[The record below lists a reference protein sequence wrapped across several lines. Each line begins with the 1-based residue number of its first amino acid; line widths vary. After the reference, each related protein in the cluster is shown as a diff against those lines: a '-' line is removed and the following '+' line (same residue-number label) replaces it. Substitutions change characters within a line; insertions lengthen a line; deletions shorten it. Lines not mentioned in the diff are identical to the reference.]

1 MVLRAVTMD
10 AKATKVRV
18 LRADTAE
25 LSDLFDGS
33 PPDGYVITL
42 TGRNDETVVC
52 GSHIEI
58 AAIVRKLAVE
68 ARHRFAGSGV
78 PTVPN
83 YDLHVYTIADHLR
96 FLRLVPDEDGAL
108 LAAGQILDH
117 LRGRGFDVITRA
129 DEADETGPPS
139 LPVLWP
145 GTDITPE
152 LLKPGRIVQRYPE
165 RTRGGQWISVMP
177 CCGRAARLP
186 DPPGDEEKGGGE
198 GVAVFCNAC
207 KILYTLRWQQEP
219 DEGWGPSWLASFEVT
234 HTKVATATG
243 NYRRR
248 S

>member
-1 MVLRAVTMD
+1 MGLHTVTMG
-10 AKATKVRV
+10 ANATNVRV
-18 LRADTAE
+18 LKADDPA
-25 LSDLFDGS
+25 LGDLFDGS

-42 TGRNDETVVC
+42 TGHDDEAVVC

-78 PTVPN
+78 ATVPN
-83 YDLHVYTIADHLR
+83 YSLHVYAIAAHLR
-96 FLRLVPDEDGAL
+96 FLCLVPDEEGAL

-117 LRGRGFDVITRA
+117 LRGAGFDLITRA
-129 DEADETGPPS
+129 DEPDVARPAP

-145 GTDITPE
+145 GADVTPE

-165 RTRGGQWISVMP
+165 RSRGGRWISVMP

-243 NYRRR
+243 NYRKG